1 MTDHITCEAFATQL
15 ADYLERDLAET
26 ARSALESHA
35 ARCGDCGTVLADVRK
50 LRDDAAH
57 LPVLSPSRDLWA
69 GIASRI
75 DAPVIPIGTRAP
87 GVARPSKV
95 RALPWIPLSA
105 AAAALI
111 MVTAGLTYY
120 GTKAS
125 MKPGAGARVASG
137 DGTPAGGAPDSS
149 LRAASS
155 APGGQVAETNDSI
168 RIPGQA
174 PSGAIGAPVRVVNA
188 RLSAEQTYDL
198 EIARLKAVVDR
209 RRSQLDPATVV
220 IVEKNL
226 KIIDDAI
233 AQCRAALVKDPASRF
248 LIESLNNA
256 LDDKVELLRTVA
268 TLPSRT

>member
-1 MTDHITCEAFATQL
+1 MTDHITCDAFAAQL
-15 ADYLERDLAET
+15 ADYLERDLAEP
-26 ARSALESHA
+26 ARAALESHA

-75 DAPVIPIGTRAP
+75 DAPVIPIGTRVP
-87 GVARPSKV
+87 GVTRPSKG
-95 RALPWIPLSA
+95 RALPWIPLSV

-111 MVTAGLTYY
+111 MVTAGVTYY
-120 GTKAS
+120 GTKAL
-125 MKPGAGARVASG
+125 MKPGSAPQVASTG
-137 DGTPAGGAPDSS
+137 LGGAP
-149 LRAASS
+149 ASATS
-155 APGGQVAETNDSI
+155 TSPGQQVTEANDSI
-168 RIPGQA
+168 GIPGQG
-174 PSGAIGAPVRVVNA
+174 PSGAIAVPVRVANN

-198 EIARLKAVVDR
+198 EITRLKAVVDR

-248 LIESLNNA
+248 LIEALNNA

>member
-1 MTDHITCEAFATQL
+1 MTEHITCEAFAAEL
-15 ADYLERDLAET
+15 ADYLERDLTEP
-26 ARSALESHA
+26 ARAALESHA
-35 ARCGDCGTVLADVRK
+35 ARCGDCGAVLADVRK

-57 LPVLSPSRDLWA
+57 LPVLSPSRELWE

-75 DAPVIPIGTRAP
+75 DAPVIPIGTRVPA
-87 GVARPSKV
+87 VARPSRV

-120 GTKAS
+120 GTMVL
-125 MKPGAGARVASG
+125 MKSGAGPQVASTG
-137 DGTPAGGAPDSS
+137 GTPAAPV
-149 LRAASS
+149 ASTS
-155 APGGQVAETNDSI
+155 PAPQVAESNDST

-174 PSGAIGAPVRVVNA
+174 PSSAIAIPVRVVNT

-198 EIARLKAVVDR
+198 EITRLKVVVDR

-248 LIESLNNA
+248 LIEALNTA

>member
-1 MTDHITCEAFATQL
+1 MTDHITCDAFAAQL
-15 ADYLERDLAET
+15 ADYLERDLAEP
-26 ARSALESHA
+26 ARAALESHA

-57 LPVLSPSRDLWA
+57 LPELSPSRDLWA

-75 DAPVIPIGTRAP
+75 DAPVIPIGTRVP

-105 AAAALI
+105 AAVALI

-120 GTKAS
+120 GTMALI
-125 MKPGAGARVASG
+125 KPGSGAQVASTG
-137 DGTPAGGAPDSS
+137 GTPAGGATDGARTASPSPDI
-149 LRAASS
+149 
-155 APGGQVAETNDSI
+155 AETSDSV

-174 PSGAIGAPVRVVNA
+174 PSGAIAIPVRAVRT

-198 EIARLKAVVDR
+198 EITRLKAVVDR
-209 RRSQLDPATVV
+209 RRAQLDPATVV
-220 IVEKNL
+220 IVDRNL